1 MNLELSPEQLALRD
15 SVRRFLESIADQNI
29 SSLDSDAPRR
39 SDTLDGLDLAGLLI
53 PGKCGG
59 ADGCLA
65 DAGVVLEEIGR
76 ALASVP
82 WPSTAVAVP
91 RVIARTGVI
100 DCAADLLRD
109 IAGGSTVATIG
120 LADAQQPAVRATRR
134 NNPAATDPLSQDTSD
149 HSQGIPDRS
158 TGAAASVGPTPTQPG
173 RTTSGDQMGSAT
185 SDPPRG
191 AHPDAAACPPASD
204 AHASHTPRR
213 PDTITLDGH
222 ITEIP
227 HADIARI
234 LLVIAD
240 DGAGPGLFAVEI
252 PTAGVEFEPLPGVDR
267 SRPQFRATLRDVPT
281 RHLGEIS
288 AESLSAAI
296 DDVLIAAAADALGA
310 AQALFD
316 LAVEYAR
323 TRRQFGRPIGS
334 FQAVQ
339 HLCVDM
345 YETLELARSGVIHGL
360 WAADCAAHA
369 DRHLAAIRL
378 KAFSGRLATMGD
390 IAIQVFGGIGYT
402 WEHPAHRYLERLLS
416 WSAYLGSPDRY
427 LREIGGELANKIE
440 ATRTCHRVPASASWS

>member
-15 SVRRFLESIADQNI
+15 SVRRFLESVAGQNI
-29 SSLDSDAPRR
+29 SSPDSDASRHN
-39 SDTLDGLDLAGLLI
+39 DTLAGLDLAGLLI

-59 ADGCLA
+59 ADGALT

-76 ALASVP
+76 ALAPVS

-91 RVIARTGVI
+91 RIIARAGVI
-100 DCAADLLRD
+100 DCAADLLQD
-109 IAGGSTVATIG
+109 IASGSTVATIG
-120 LADAQQPAVRATRR
+120 VADAREPSVRATRR
-134 NNPAATDPLSQDTSD
+134 NDPAATGNLRQGISDRPQGIPGRSADAAALTEPACTRPGRIGLDDRIDGAATDPRQT
-149 HSQGIPDRS
+149 
-158 TGAAASVGPTPTQPG
+158 A
-173 RTTSGDQMGSAT
+173 
-185 SDPPRG
+185 DPH
-191 AHPDAAACPPASD
+191 APASEPRAD
-204 AHASHTPRR
+204 SHTPRR

-222 ITEIP
+222 IAEIP
-227 HADIARI
+227 HADIAQI
-234 LLVIAD
+234 LLVTAD
-240 DGAGPGLFAVEI
+240 DGAGLGLFAVEI
-252 PTAGVEFEPLPGVDR
+252 PTAGVELEPLPGADR
-267 SRPQFRATLRDVPT
+267 SRPQFRATLCDVPA

-345 YETLELARSGVIHGL
+345 YETLELARGGVIHGL

-378 KAFSGRLATMGD
+378 KAFSGRLATMGE

-427 LREIGGELANKIE
+427 LREIGGELANTIE
-440 ATRTCHRVPASASWS
+440 ATRTCHRPPGEAASS